1 MIRVQYKKI
10 KLWIWRI
17 VYAPIYMFRYW
28 KCRTKRR
35 QFLILNSRDT
45 VNYIKKYRC
54 SVSRYGDGELA
65 MIYHYLGKGKASDF
79 YIQAFQQYE
88 ERLAKRLYE
97 ILVTESEDVNHK
109 IAIPYGIVS
118 VDDYIGLE
126 KIFWQRFV
134 VLDIDRFSQ
143 LFRNK
148 VPYLNS
154 CFTRFYMGH
163 RQCDVEKYITLMKEI
178 WEKQNICIVEGT
190 NSRLGVGNDLFENA
204 KSISRILCPPTNAFS
219 IYDDIFASIKQYT
232 KFDLY
237 LIALG
242 HTATVLT
249 FDLAKIGL
257 WAVDIGHVDI
267 EYEWFRMK
275 VKKKVAI
282 SNKYVNE
289 VPDGRV
295 LTETSDQKYLS
306 QIILRLY

>member
-163 RQCDVEKYITLMKEI
+163 RQCDVEKYIKLMKEI

-204 KSISRILCPPTNAFS
+204 KSISRILCDINLFPECFNHIISRYRLKRGMILTFRRIGYTQTIFPFIAFDLFIMPTNF
-219 IYDDIFASIKQYT
+219 F
-232 KFDLY
+232 
-237 LIALG
+237 
-242 HTATVLT
+242 
-249 FDLAKIGL
+249 
-257 WAVDIGHVDI
+257 
-267 EYEWFRMK
+267 
-275 VKKKVAI
+275 
-282 SNKYVNE
+282 
-289 VPDGRV
+289 
-295 LTETSDQKYLS
+295 
-306 QIILRLY
+306 QIIVQHCSN